1 MFAREYLKANIV
13 KNTIPDYDSFP
24 AKFVLLLMIVG
35 MGIGIRILAQVCN
48 EICRY
53 RIQGNGGG
61 SGHRHHDRQMA
72 VLKEARIARLVFFLP
87 VNFPHFFCRESTY
100 SNSVILH
107 KFSIE
112 PLNPN

>member
-35 MGIGIRILAQVCN
+35 TGIGIRILAQVCN

-53 RIQGNGGG
+53 RIQGGG
-61 SGHRHHDRQMA
+61 SGHHDRQMA
-72 VLKEARIARLVFFLP
+72 VLAEARIPRLVKKIAWTP
-87 VNFPHFFCRESTY
+87 PP
-100 SNSVILH
+100 
-107 KFSIE
+107 
-112 PLNPN
+112 PLLQRIYV